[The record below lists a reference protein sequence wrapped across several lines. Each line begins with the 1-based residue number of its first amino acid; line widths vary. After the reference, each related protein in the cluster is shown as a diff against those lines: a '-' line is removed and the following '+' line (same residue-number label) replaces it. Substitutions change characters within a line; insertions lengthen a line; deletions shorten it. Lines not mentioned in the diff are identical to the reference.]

1 MSLMKRTIVLLLG
14 LLFVVCSLSAQE
26 KGQFVLQAEA
36 NAGVL
41 FHDLLKDNRKIH
53 PEVALGAVFGYQVG
67 DHLSLGVGANVRQTS
82 DVVTWLPV
90 FASAKF
96 RFNGGK
102 VRPFVEA
109 RCGYAFCLLGLGY
122 KGNSK
127 GSSYVSSALCEGF
140 YATVTGGCSFGHS
153 DLGLGVQFVNI
164 HTYEMG
170 WNIIGEPFTYESQN
184 IKPAVF
190 VRYAYR
196 FYFGKQT
203 PKIQ

>member
-1 MSLMKRTIVLLLG
+1 MKRLILVFG
-14 LLFVVCSLSAQE
+14 LVFIMTGLIAQE
-26 KGQFVLQAEA
+26 KGQFVLQAEV

-41 FHDLLKDNRKIH
+41 FHDLLKDNRKVH
-53 PEVALGAVFGYQVG
+53 PEIALGAVFGYQVS
-67 DHLSLGVGANVRQTS
+67 DHLSLGIGANVRQTS

-96 RFNGGK
+96 RFDGGK

-122 KGNSK
+122 KGSSK
-127 GSSYVSSALCEGF
+127 GNSYVSSALCEGF
-140 YATVTGGCSFGHS
+140 YATATCGCSFGHS

-170 WNIIGEPFTYESQN
+170 WNIAGEPFTYESQN

>member
-1 MSLMKRTIVLLLG
+1 MKRLILVFG
-14 LLFVVCSLSAQE
+14 LVFIITGLNAQE

-41 FHDLLKDNRKIH
+41 FHDLLKDNRKVH
-53 PEVALGAVFGYQVG
+53 PEVALGAVFGYQVS
-67 DHLSLGVGANVRQTS
+67 DHLSLGIGANVRQTS

-96 RFNGGK
+96 RFDGGN

-127 GSSYVSSALCEGF
+127 GNSYVSSALCEGF
-140 YATVTGGCSFGHS
+140 YATATGGCSFGHS

-170 WNIIGEPFTYESQN
+170 WNIAGEPFTYESQN
-184 IKPAVF
+184 IKPVVF
-190 VRYAYR
+190 VSYAYR

>member
-1 MSLMKRTIVLLLG
+1 MKRLILVFG
-14 LLFVVCSLSAQE
+14 LVFIITGLNAQE

-41 FHDLLKDNRKIH
+41 FHDLLKDNRKVH
-53 PEVALGAVFGYQVG
+53 PEVALGAVFGYQVS
-67 DHLSLGVGANVRQTS
+67 DYLSLGIGANVRQTS

-96 RFNGGK
+96 RFDGGK

-122 KGNSK
+122 KGSSK
-127 GSSYVSSALCEGF
+127 GNSYVSSALCEGF
-140 YATVTGGCSFGHS
+140 YATATGGCSFGHS

-170 WNIIGEPFTYESQN
+170 WNIAGEPFTYESQN

>member
-1 MSLMKRTIVLLLG
+1 MKRLILVFG
-14 LLFVVCSLSAQE
+14 LVFIMTGLIAQE

-41 FHDLLKDNRKIH
+41 FHDLLKDNRKVH
-53 PEVALGAVFGYQVG
+53 PEIALGAVFGYQVS
-67 DHLSLGVGANVRQTS
+67 DHLSLGIGANVRQTS

-96 RFNGGK
+96 RFDGGK

-122 KGNSK
+122 KGSSK
-127 GSSYVSSALCEGF
+127 GNSYVSSALCEGF
-140 YATVTGGCSFGHS
+140 YATATGGCSFGHS

-170 WNIIGEPFTYESQN
+170 WNIAGEPFTYESQN

-203 PKIQ
+203 SKIQ

>member
-1 MSLMKRTIVLLLG
+1 MKRLILVFG
-14 LLFVVCSLSAQE
+14 LVFIITGLDAQE

-36 NAGVL
+36 NAGVF
-41 FHDLLKDNRKIH
+41 FHDLLKDNRKVH
-53 PEVALGAVFGYQVG
+53 PEVALGAVFGYQVS
-67 DHLSLGVGANVRQTS
+67 DHLSLGIGANVRQTS

-127 GSSYVSSALCEGF
+127 GNSYVSSALCEGF
-140 YATVTGGCSFGHS
+140 YATVAGGCSFGHS

-164 HTYEMG
+164 HTYERG
-170 WNIIGEPFTYESQN
+170 WNIAGEPFTYESQN

>member
-1 MSLMKRTIVLLLG
+1 MKKLILILG
-14 LLFVVCSLSAQE
+14 LVFVMANLNAQE
-26 KGQFVLQAEA
+26 KGQSVLQAEA
-36 NAGVL
+36 DAGVL
-41 FHDLLKDNRKIH
+41 FHDLLKDNRKVH
-53 PEVALGAVFGYQVG
+53 PEIALGVVFGYQVG
-67 DHLSLGVGANVRQTS
+67 DHLSLGIGANVRQTS
-82 DVVTWLPV
+82 NVDTWLPV

-96 RFNGGK
+96 RFNGDK
-102 VRPFVEA
+102 ARPFVEA

-127 GSSYVSSALCEGF
+127 GGSYVSSALCEGF
-140 YATVTGGCSFGHS
+140 YATVAGGCSFGHS

-170 WNIIGEPFTYESQN
+170 WNIAGEPFTYESQN

-190 VRYAYR
+190 VSYAYR

>member
-1 MSLMKRTIVLLLG
+1 MKKFVLIFG
-14 LLFVVCSLSAQE
+14 LAFVMANLNAQE

-41 FHDLLKDNRKIH
+41 FHDLLKDNRKVH

-67 DHLSLGVGANVRQTS
+67 NHLSIGIGANVRQTS

-90 FASAKF
+90 FASAKY
-96 RFNGGK
+96 RFNGSNVK
-102 VRPFVEA
+102 PFVEA

-122 KGNSK
+122 KG
-127 GSSYVSSALCEGF
+127 SSYVSSALCEGF
-140 YATVTGGCSFGHS
+140 YATVAGGCSFGHS
-153 DLGLGVQFVNI
+153 DLGLGVQFINI

-170 WNIIGEPFTYESQN
+170 WNIAGEPFSYESQN

-190 VRYAYR
+190 VSYAYN
-196 FYFGKQT
+196 FHFGK
-203 PKIQ
+203 

>member
-1 MSLMKRTIVLLLG
+1 MKTKFIVLG
-14 LLFVVCSLSAQE
+14 LLLAISRLHAQE

-41 FHDLLKDNRKIH
+41 FHDLLKDNRKVH

-67 DHLSLGVGANVRQTS
+67 NHLSIGIGANVRQTS

-90 FASAKF
+90 FASAKY
-96 RFNGGK
+96 RSNGSNVK
-102 VRPFVEA
+102 PFVEA

-122 KGNSK
+122 KGSSK

-140 YATVTGGCSFGHS
+140 YTTVAGGCSFGHS

-164 HTYEMG
+164 HTHEMG
-170 WNIIGEPFTYESQN
+170 WNIAGKPFTYESQD

-190 VRYAYR
+190 VSYAYN
-196 FYFGKQT
+196 FHFE
-203 PKIQ
+203 I

>member
-1 MSLMKRTIVLLLG
+1 MKRLILIFG
-14 LLFVVCSLSAQE
+14 LVFIMTGLSAQE

-36 NAGVL
+36 NAGLL
-41 FHDLLKDNRKIH
+41 FHDLLKDNRKVH
-53 PEVALGAVFGYQVG
+53 PEVALGAVFGYQVS
-67 DHLSLGVGANVRQTS
+67 DHLSLGIGANVRQTS

-90 FASAKF
+90 FASAKIC
-96 RFNGGK
+96 FNGGN

-122 KGNSK
+122 KGNS
-127 GSSYVSSALCEGF
+127 YVSSALCKGF
-140 YATVTGGCSFGHS
+140 YATATGGCSFGHS
-153 DLGLGVQFVNI
+153 DFGLGVQFVNI

-170 WNIIGEPFTYESQN
+170 WNIAGEPFTYESQN

>member
-1 MSLMKRTIVLLLG
+1 MRKLTLLFGLLLTLG
-14 LLFVVCSLSAQE
+14 SLYAQE

-41 FHDLLKDNRKIH
+41 FHDLLKDNRKVH
-53 PEVALGAVFGYQVG
+53 PEVALGAVFGYQVS

-90 FASAKF
+90 FASAKY
-96 RFNGGK
+96 RFNGSNVK
-102 VRPFVEA
+102 PFVEA

-122 KGNSK
+122 KGSSK

-140 YATVTGGCSFGHS
+140 YATVAGGCSFGHS
-153 DLGLGVQFVNI
+153 DVGLGVQFVNI

-170 WNIIGEPFTYESQN
+170 WNIAGEPFSYESQN

-190 VRYAYR
+190 VSYAYN
-196 FYFGKQT
+196 FHFGK
-203 PKIQ
+203 

>member
-1 MSLMKRTIVLLLG
+1 MRKLTLLFGLLLTLG
-14 LLFVVCSLSAQE
+14 SLYAQE

-41 FHDLLKDNRKIH
+41 FHDLLKDNRK
-53 PEVALGAVFGYQVG
+53 
-67 DHLSLGVGANVRQTS
+67 TS

-90 FASAKF
+90 FASAKY
-96 RFNGGK
+96 RFNGSNVK
-102 VRPFVEA
+102 PFVEA

-122 KGNSK
+122 KGSSK

-140 YATVTGGCSFGHS
+140 YATVAGGCSFGHS
-153 DLGLGVQFVNI
+153 NVGLGVQLINI

-170 WNIIGEPFTYESQN
+170 WNIAGEPFSYESQN

-190 VRYAYR
+190 VSYAYN
-196 FYFGKQT
+196 FHF
-203 PKIQ
+203 

>member
-1 MSLMKRTIVLLLG
+1 MKRLILVFG
-14 LLFVVCSLSAQE
+14 LVFIMTGLSAQE

-36 NAGVL
+36 NAGLL
-41 FHDLLKDNRKIH
+41 FHDLLKDNRKVH
-53 PEVALGAVFGYQVG
+53 PEIALGAVFGYQVS
-67 DHLSLGVGANVRQTS
+67 DHLSLGIGANVRQTS

-90 FASAKF
+90 FASAKI

-127 GSSYVSSALCEGF
+127 GNSYVSSALCEGF
-140 YATVTGGCSFGHS
+140 YATVAGGCSFGHS

-170 WNIIGEPFTYESQN
+170 WNIAGEPFTYESQN

-190 VRYAYR
+190 VSYAYR

>member
-1 MSLMKRTIVLLLG
+1 MKRLILIFG
-14 LLFVVCSLSAQE
+14 LVFIMTGLSAQE

-36 NAGVL
+36 NAGLL
-41 FHDLLKDNRKIH
+41 FHDLLKDNRKVH
-53 PEVALGAVFGYQVG
+53 PEVALGAVFGYQVS
-67 DHLSLGVGANVRQTS
+67 DHLSLGIGANVRQTS

-90 FASAKF
+90 FASAKI

-127 GSSYVSSALCEGF
+127 GNSYVSSALCEGF
-140 YATVTGGCSFGHS
+140 YATATGGCSFGHS
-153 DLGLGVQFVNI
+153 DFGLGVQFVNI
-164 HTYEMG
+164 HTCEMG
-170 WNIIGEPFTYESQN
+170 WNIAGEPFTYESQN

>member
-1 MSLMKRTIVLLLG
+1 MGTMKKTILLLG
-14 LLFVVCSLSAQE
+14 LLLTVCGLSAQE

-41 FHDLLKDNRKIH
+41 FHDLLKDNRKVH

-67 DHLSLGVGANVRQTS
+67 KHLSLGVGANVRQTS
-82 DVVTWLPV
+82 NVVTWLPV

-109 RCGYAFCLLGLGY
+109 RCGYSFCLLGLGY
-122 KGNSK
+122 KGSG

-153 DLGLGVQFVNI
+153 DFGLGVQFINI
-164 HTYEMG
+164 HTYEMD
-170 WNIIGEPFTYESQN
+170 WSIAGEPYTYESQN

-190 VRYAYR
+190 LHYAYN
-196 FYFGKQT
+196 FYFGKT
-203 PKIQ
+203 NH

>member
-1 MSLMKRTIVLLLG
+1 MRKLTLLFGLLLTLG
-14 LLFVVCSLSAQE
+14 SLQAQD

-36 NAGVL
+36 NAGGL
-41 FHDLLKDNRKIH
+41 FHDLLKDNRKVH

-90 FASAKF
+90 FASAKY
-96 RFNGGK
+96 RFNGSNVK
-102 VRPFVEA
+102 PFVEA

-122 KGNSK
+122 K

-153 DLGLGVQFVNI
+153 DVGLGVQFVNI

-170 WNIIGEPFTYESQN
+170 WNIAGEPLSYESQN

-190 VRYAYR
+190 ISYAYN
-196 FYFGKQT
+196 FHFEK
-203 PKIQ
+203 

>member
-1 MSLMKRTIVLLLG
+1 MKRLILVFGLVLIMT
-14 LLFVVCSLSAQE
+14 SLHAQE

-41 FHDLLKDNRKIH
+41 FHDLLKDNRKVH
-53 PEVALGAVFGYQVG
+53 PEIALGAVFGYQVG
-67 DHLSLGVGANVRQTS
+67 DHLSLGIGANVRQTS

-90 FASAKF
+90 FASAKI

-102 VRPFVEA
+102 VRPFMEA

-122 KGNSK
+122 KGSSK
-127 GSSYVSSALCEGF
+127 GNSYVSSALCEGF
-140 YATVTGGCSFGHS
+140 YATATGGCSFGHS

-170 WNIIGEPFTYESQN
+170 WNIAGEHFTYESQN

>member
-1 MSLMKRTIVLLLG
+1 MKRLILVFG
-14 LLFVVCSLSAQE
+14 LVFIMTGLIAQE

-41 FHDLLKDNRKIH
+41 FHDLLKDNRKVH
-53 PEVALGAVFGYQVG
+53 PEIALGAVFGYQVS
-67 DHLSLGVGANVRQTS
+67 DHLSLGIGANVRQTS

-90 FASAKF
+90 FASAKI

-102 VRPFVEA
+102 VRPFMEA

-122 KGNSK
+122 KGSSK
-127 GSSYVSSALCEGF
+127 GNSYVSSALCEGF
-140 YATVTGGCSFGHS
+140 YATATGGCSFGHS

-170 WNIIGEPFTYESQN
+170 WNIAGEHFTYESQN

>member
-1 MSLMKRTIVLLLG
+1 MKRLILVFG
-14 LLFVVCSLSAQE
+14 LVFIMTGLIAQE

-41 FHDLLKDNRKIH
+41 FHDLLKDNRKVH
-53 PEVALGAVFGYQVG
+53 PEIALGAVFGYQVS
-67 DHLSLGVGANVRQTS
+67 DHLSLGIGANVRQTS

-90 FASAKF
+90 FASAKI

-127 GSSYVSSALCEGF
+127 GNSYVSSALCEGF
-140 YATVTGGCSFGHS
+140 YATATGGCSFGHS

-170 WNIIGEPFTYESQN
+170 WNIAGEPFTYESQN
-184 IKPAVF
+184 NKPAVF

>member
-1 MSLMKRTIVLLLG
+1 MKRLILVFG
-14 LLFVVCSLSAQE
+14 LVFIMTGLIAQE

-41 FHDLLKDNRKIH
+41 FHDLLKDNRKVH
-53 PEVALGAVFGYQVG
+53 PEVALGAVFGYQVS
-67 DHLSLGVGANVRQTS
+67 DHLSLGIGANVRQTS

-127 GSSYVSSALCEGF
+127 GNSYVSLALCEGF
-140 YATVTGGCSFGHS
+140 YATAAGGCSFGHS

-170 WNIIGEPFTYESQN
+170 WNIAGEPFTYESQN

>member
-1 MSLMKRTIVLLLG
+1 MKRLILVFG
-14 LLFVVCSLSAQE
+14 LVFIITGLNAQE

-41 FHDLLKDNRKIH
+41 FHDLLKDNRKVH
-53 PEVALGAVFGYQVG
+53 PEVALGAVFGYQVS
-67 DHLSLGVGANVRQTS
+67 DHLSLGIGANVRQTS

-96 RFNGGK
+96 RFDGGK

-127 GSSYVSSALCEGF
+127 GNSYVSLALCEGF
-140 YATVTGGCSFGHS
+140 YATAAGGCSFGHS

-170 WNIIGEPFTYESQN
+170 WNIAGEPFTYESQN

>member
-1 MSLMKRTIVLLLG
+1 MKRLILVFG
-14 LLFVVCSLSAQE
+14 LVFIITGLNAQE

-36 NAGVL
+36 NAGLL
-41 FHDLLKDNRKIH
+41 FHDLLKDNRKVH
-53 PEVALGAVFGYQVG
+53 PEVALGAVFGYQVS
-67 DHLSLGVGANVRQTS
+67 DHLSLGIGANVRQTS

-96 RFNGGK
+96 RFDGGK

-122 KGNSK
+122 KGSSK
-127 GSSYVSSALCEGF
+127 GNSYVSSALCEGF
-140 YATVTGGCSFGHS
+140 YATATGGCSFGHS
-153 DLGLGVQFVNI
+153 DFGLGVQFVNI

-170 WNIIGEPFTYESQN
+170 WNIAGEPFTYESQN

>member
-1 MSLMKRTIVLLLG
+1 MKKTILLLG
-14 LLFVVCSLSAQE
+14 MLLTVCSLSAQE

-90 FASAKF
+90 FASAKY
-96 RFNGGK
+96 RFNGSN

-109 RCGYAFCLLGLGY
+109 RCGYSFCLFGLGY
-122 KGNSK
+122 KGSSK

-140 YATVTGGCSFGHS
+140 YGTMAGGCSFGHS
-153 DLGLGVQFVNI
+153 DLSLGVQFVNI
-164 HTYEMG
+164 HTHEMG
-170 WNIIGEPFTYESQN
+170 WNIAGEPFTYESQG
-184 IKPAVF
+184 IKLAVF
-190 VRYAYR
+190 VSYAYSICL
-196 FYFGKQT
+196 GNKH
-203 PKIQ
+203 

>member
-1 MSLMKRTIVLLLG
+1 MKRTILFLG
-14 LLFVVCSLSAQE
+14 LMLIAFGLSAQE

-53 PEVALGAVFGYQVG
+53 LEIALGTVFGYQISER
-67 DHLSLGVGANVRQTS
+67 LCLGVGANIRQTS
-82 DVVTWLPV
+82 DVDTWLPV
-90 FASAKF
+90 FASAKY

-122 KGNSK
+122 KGGYDK
-127 GSSYVSSALCEGF
+127 GNSYVSSALCEGF
-140 YATVTGGCSFGHS
+140 YATMAGGCSFGHS

-170 WNIIGEPFTYESQN
+170 WNIAGKPLHYESQG

-190 VRYAYR
+190 VHYAYR
-196 FYFGKQT
+196 FCFGKNH
-203 PKIQ
+203 

>member
-1 MSLMKRTIVLLLG
+1 MKRLILVFG
-14 LLFVVCSLSAQE
+14 LVFIMTGLIAQE

-41 FHDLLKDNRKIH
+41 FHDLLKDNRKVH
-53 PEVALGAVFGYQVG
+53 PEVALGAVFGYQVS
-67 DHLSLGVGANVRQTS
+67 DHLSLGIGANVRQTS

-96 RFNGGK
+96 RFDGGK

-127 GSSYVSSALCEGF
+127 GNSYVSSALCEGF
-140 YATVTGGCSFGHS
+140 YATATGGCSFGHS

-170 WNIIGEPFTYESQN
+170 WNIAGEPFTYESQN

-190 VRYAYR
+190 VSYAYR

>member
-1 MSLMKRTIVLLLG
+1 MKRLILVFG
-14 LLFVVCSLSAQE
+14 LVFIMTGLSAQE
-26 KGQFVLQAEA
+26 KGQSVLQAEA
-36 NAGVL
+36 NAGLL
-41 FHDLLKDNRKIH
+41 FHDLLKDNRKVH
-53 PEVALGAVFGYQVG
+53 PEVALGAVFGYQVS
-67 DHLSLGVGANVRQTS
+67 DHLSLGIGANVRQTS

-96 RFNGGK
+96 RFDGGK

-122 KGNSK
+122 KGSSK
-127 GSSYVSSALCEGF
+127 GNSYVSSALCEGF
-140 YATVTGGCSFGHS
+140 YATATGGCSFGHS

-170 WNIIGEPFTYESQN
+170 WNIAGEPFTYESQN

-203 PKIQ
+203 SKIQ

>member
-1 MSLMKRTIVLLLG
+1 MSFMKKTIVLLLG
-14 LLFVVCSLSAQE
+14 LLITVCNLHAQE

-41 FHDLLKDNRKIH
+41 FHDLLKDNRKVH
-53 PEVALGAVFGYQVG
+53 PEVAVG
-67 DHLSLGVGANVRQTS
+67 NHLSIGIGANVRQTS

-90 FASAKF
+90 FASAKY
-96 RFNGGK
+96 RFNGSNVK
-102 VRPFVEA
+102 PFVEA

-122 KGNSK
+122 DGSSK

-140 YATVTGGCSFGHS
+140 YTTVAGGCSFGHS
-153 DLGLGVQFVNI
+153 DVGLGVQLINI

-170 WNIIGEPFTYESQN
+170 WNIAGEPFSYESQN

-190 VRYAYR
+190 VSYAYN
-196 FYFGKQT
+196 FHF
-203 PKIQ
+203 

>member
-1 MSLMKRTIVLLLG
+1 MKKTILLLG
-14 LLFVVCSLSAQE
+14 MLLTVCSLSAQE

-90 FASAKF
+90 FASAKY
-96 RFNGGK
+96 RFNGSNVK
-102 VRPFVEA
+102 PFVEA

-122 KGNSK
+122 KGSK

-140 YATVTGGCSFGHS
+140 YGTMAGGCSFGHS
-153 DLGLGVQFVNI
+153 DLSLGVQFVNI
-164 HTYEMG
+164 HTHEIG
-170 WNIIGEPFTYESQN
+170 WNIAGEPFTYESQG

-190 VRYAYR
+190 VSYAYSICL
-196 FYFGKQT
+196 GNKH
-203 PKIQ
+203 

>member
-1 MSLMKRTIVLLLG
+1 MRKLTLLFGLLLTLG
-14 LLFVVCSLSAQE
+14 SLHAQE

-41 FHDLLKDNRKIH
+41 FHDLLKDNRKVH

-90 FASAKF
+90 FASAKY
-96 RFNGGK
+96 RFNGSNVK
-102 VRPFVEA
+102 PFVEA

-122 KGNSK
+122 KG
-127 GSSYVSSALCEGF
+127 SSYVSSALCEGF
-140 YATVTGGCSFGHS
+140 YATVAGGCSFGHS
-153 DLGLGVQFVNI
+153 DLGLGVQFINI

-170 WNIIGEPFTYESQN
+170 WNIAGEPFSYESQN

-190 VRYAYR
+190 VSYAYN
-196 FYFGKQT
+196 FHF
-203 PKIQ
+203 

>member
-1 MSLMKRTIVLLLG
+1 MRRNILLLG
-14 LLFVVCSLSAQE
+14 LLLTVCSLSAQE

-41 FHDLLKDNRKIH
+41 FHDLLKDNRKVH
-53 PEVALGAVFGYQVG
+53 PEVALGAVFSYQAS

-90 FASAKF
+90 FASAKY
-96 RFNGGK
+96 RFNGSNVK
-102 VRPFVEA
+102 PFVEA

-122 KGNSK
+122 KGGSSN
-127 GSSYVSSALCEGF
+127 GSSYVASALCEGF
-140 YATVTGGCSFGHS
+140 YAALTGGCSFGRS

-170 WNIIGEPFTYESQN
+170 WNIAGEPFTYESQN
-184 IKPAVF
+184 IKPTVF

>member
-1 MSLMKRTIVLLLG
+1 MKRIILFLG
-14 LLFVVCSLSAQE
+14 LMLIAFGLSAQE

-53 PEVALGAVFGYQVG
+53 PEIALGTVFGYQISE
-67 DHLSLGVGANVRQTS
+67 HLCLGVGANIRQTS
-82 DVVTWLPV
+82 DVDTWLPV
-90 FASAKF
+90 FASAKY
-96 RFNGGK
+96 RINGGK

-122 KGNSK
+122 KGGYDK
-127 GSSYVSSALCEGF
+127 GNSYVSSALCEGF
-140 YATVTGGCSFGHS
+140 YATMAGGCSFGHS

-170 WNIIGEPFTYESQN
+170 WNIAGEPFHYESQG
-184 IKPAVF
+184 IKPAMF
-190 VRYAYR
+190 LHYAYN
-196 FYFGKQT
+196 FHFK
-203 PKIQ
+203 K

>member
-1 MSLMKRTIVLLLG
+1 MKRNILLFGLLLVIGG
-14 LLFVVCSLSAQE
+14 LHAQE

-41 FHDLLKDNRKIH
+41 FHDLLKDNRKVH

-67 DHLSLGVGANVRQTS
+67 NHLSIGIGANVRQTS

-90 FASAKF
+90 FASAKY
-96 RFNGGK
+96 RFNGSNVK
-102 VRPFVEA
+102 PFVEA

-122 KGNSK
+122 KG
-127 GSSYVSSALCEGF
+127 SSYVSSALCEGF
-140 YATVTGGCSFGHS
+140 YATVAGGCSFGHS
-153 DLGLGVQFVNI
+153 DLGLGVQFINI

-170 WNIIGEPFTYESQN
+170 WNIAGEPFSYESQN

-190 VRYAYR
+190 VSYAYN
-196 FYFGKQT
+196 FHFGK
-203 PKIQ
+203 

>member
-1 MSLMKRTIVLLLG
+1 MKRLILVFG
-14 LLFVVCSLSAQE
+14 LVFIMTGLSAQE
-26 KGQFVLQAEA
+26 KGQSVLQAEA
-36 NAGVL
+36 NAGLL
-41 FHDLLKDNRKIH
+41 FHDLLKDNRKVH
-53 PEVALGAVFGYQVG
+53 PEVALGAVFGYQVS
-67 DHLSLGVGANVRQTS
+67 DHLSLGIGANVRQTS

-90 FASAKF
+90 FASAKI

-127 GSSYVSSALCEGF
+127 GNSYVSSALCEGF
-140 YATVTGGCSFGHS
+140 YATVAGGCSFGHS

>member
-1 MSLMKRTIVLLLG
+1 MKRLILVFG
-14 LLFVVCSLSAQE
+14 LVFIMTGLSAQE

-36 NAGVL
+36 NAGLL
-41 FHDLLKDNRKIH
+41 FHDLLKDNRKVH
-53 PEVALGAVFGYQVG
+53 PEIALGAVFGYQVS
-67 DHLSLGVGANVRQTS
+67 DHLSLGIGANVRQTS

-96 RFNGGK
+96 RFDGGK
-102 VRPFVEA
+102 VRSFVEA

-122 KGNSK
+122 KGSSK
-127 GSSYVSSALCEGF
+127 GNSYVSSALCEGF
-140 YATVTGGCSFGHS
+140 YATATGGCSFGHS
-153 DLGLGVQFVNI
+153 DFGLGVQFVNI

-170 WNIIGEPFTYESQN
+170 WNIAGEPFTYESQN

-190 VRYAYR
+190 VSYAYR

-203 PKIQ
+203 PKIR

>member
-1 MSLMKRTIVLLLG
+1 MKRLILVFG
-14 LLFVVCSLSAQE
+14 LVFIMTGLIAQE

-41 FHDLLKDNRKIH
+41 FHDLLKDNRKVH
-53 PEVALGAVFGYQVG
+53 PEIALGAVFGYQVS
-67 DHLSLGVGANVRQTS
+67 DHLSLGIGANVRQTS

-96 RFNGGK
+96 RFDGGK

-122 KGNSK
+122 KGSSK
-127 GSSYVSSALCEGF
+127 GNSYVSSALCEGF
-140 YATVTGGCSFGHS
+140 YATATGGCSFGHS

-170 WNIIGEPFTYESQN
+170 WNIAGEPFTYESQN

-196 FYFGKQT
+196 FYFGK
-203 PKIQ
+203 